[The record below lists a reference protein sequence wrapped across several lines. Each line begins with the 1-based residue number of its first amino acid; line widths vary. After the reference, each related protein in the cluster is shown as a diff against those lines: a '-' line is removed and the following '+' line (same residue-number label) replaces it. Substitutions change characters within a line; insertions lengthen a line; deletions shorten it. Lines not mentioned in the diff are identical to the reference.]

1 MAKLVA
7 LSMDFAGAIFPARAH
22 LKSLT
27 EAEEEASPR
36 TNRNQH
42 ETCFDSPGSLAS
54 RCGCSPP
61 ASFPLSWPVVAGDR
75 SARIN
80 ARRAELIFI
89 SVLQLQVGLPLPFLR
104 LVYVL
109 STLFPWRLS
118 LSGSWRGD
126 APAGKLLMV
135 RQRLVLRVRS
145 STLDRS
151 VIGSP
156 SPSHHSSRIRISCA
170 AYMDMGLQLLDKII
184 YGQHNIKSK

>member
-7 LSMDFAGAIFPARAH
+7 LSMGFAGAIFPARAPQIC
-22 LKSLT
+22 T

-36 TNRNQH
+36 TDRNQH

-109 STLFPWRLS
+109 STLFPWRLG
-118 LSGSWRGD
+118 LSGSW
-126 APAGKLLMV
+126 P
-135 RQRLVLRVRS
+135 
-145 STLDRS
+145 
-151 VIGSP
+151 
-156 SPSHHSSRIRISCA
+156 
-170 AYMDMGLQLLDKII
+170 
-184 YGQHNIKSK
+184 

>member
-1 MAKLVA
+1 
-7 LSMDFAGAIFPARAH
+7 MDFAGAIFPARAH

-36 TNRNQH
+36 TNRNRNQH

-89 SVLQLQVGLPLPFLR
+89 SVLQLQVGLPHTISSVSLCFEHVVPMAIELERRLAWGCPSWQASDGSAKVGASCSEQHARSFRDRITVTIIPHQQDPDFLCR
-104 LVYVL
+104 LY
-109 STLFPWRLS
+109 
-118 LSGSWRGD
+118 GHG
-126 APAGKLLMV
+126 PA
-135 RQRLVLRVRS
+135 S
-145 STLDRS
+145 
-151 VIGSP
+151 
-156 SPSHHSSRIRISCA
+156 
-170 AYMDMGLQLLDKII
+170 LDKII
-184 YGQHNIKSK
+184 WAA